1 MEVGEPAPGQHQ
13 VGQLGQGG
21 EGIGLQGEA
30 FETLEREVSE
40 GGERKKL
47 LGREGESRTSL
58 DMQGGQ
64 VGQISK
70 IHSVSTAS
78 NKHQSP
84 HPSNSSELKEVGVRL
99 LRHWALNKLDSLQA
113 AKLKSCQV
121 LGEVGRCGSRV
132 ASENGDYEHVL

>member
-1 MEVGEPAPGQHQ
+1 
-13 VGQLGQGG
+13 
-21 EGIGLQGEA
+21 
-30 FETLEREVSE
+30 
-40 GGERKKL
+40 
-47 LGREGESRTSL
+47 
-58 DMQGGQ
+58 MQGGQ

-99 LRHWALNKLDSLQA
+99 LRNWALNKLDSLQA

-121 LGEVGRCGSRV
+121 LGEVGGGGSRV
-132 ASENGDYEHVL
+132 ASENVDYEHVLWCRI